1 MFLDD
6 VPINYFA
13 VCIAALV
20 YFIFGALWYAPFA
33 FGHRWTKHE
42 EETKEVHKVPH
53 LLVSYICEFILNL
66 IMAFVL
72 AFFIEFSQAENYTD
86 AFVVAL
92 WIWIG
97 FVATTHFSA
106 VLWSRKSV
114 KSFFIH
120 ATFILAGLLLMSIP
134 IIYFG

>member
-13 VCIAALV
+13 VFIAALV
-20 YFIFGALWYAPFA
+20 YFIFGALWYSPFA

-42 EETKEVHKVPH
+42 VEKKEEHKVPH
-53 LLVSYICEFILNL
+53 LIVPYVCEFILNL

-86 AFVVAL
+86 ACVVAL